1 MSSRS
6 AIVSEIRA
14 GLEGLAVPAD
24 APAMQQYMKSAMPF
38 LGVRAPAVRRLCRTV
53 FTSHRLEG
61 RAEWEATV
69 RELFDDATHREERY
83 AALGLIGHRYY
94 RSWLT
99 AETLPLLQHVIAT
112 GAWWDLVDD
121 ASHRVGDV
129 LRGDRVRAEPVI
141 RSWQTHECLW
151 LRRSSIICQ
160 LGHRASTDSALLTDA
175 IAANLDDRDFFIRKA
190 IGWALREYAKSQPA
204 WVLDFVTTY
213 DDRLSPL
220 SKREALKHLA

>member
-1 MSSRS
+1 MSSHS
-6 AIVSEIRA
+6 AIVREIRT
-14 GLEGLAVPAD
+14 GLEALAVPAD
-24 APAMQQYMKSAMPF
+24 APAMQQYMKSEMPF
-38 LGVRAPAVRRLCRTV
+38 RGVRFPGVRRLCRTV
-53 FTSHRLEG
+53 FTSHRLED

-69 RELFDDATHREERY
+69 RELFDNATHREERY

-94 RSWLT
+94 RDWLT

-129 LRGDRVRAEPVI
+129 LLADRVCAELVI
-141 RSWQTHECLW
+141 RSWQTHESLW

-160 LGHRASTDSALLTDA
+160 LGHRDSTDSALMTDA
-175 IAANLDDRDFFIRKA
+175 IVANLDDRDFFIRKA
-190 IGWALREYAKSQPA
+190 IGWALREYGKSEPA

-213 DDRLSPL
+213 VDRLSPL